1 MKLPTFLNGRIP
13 GLPGPFFNM
22 KKNQQ
27 LDFHTSCFH
36 IWIVT
41 CMMAKD
47 PSWQCCVIFLGM
59 LSSRDPKSR
68 VVGESWPIS
77 RLKFKFNR
85 SVKSTERI
93 AWQKFKVVYCKV
105 LFWNFVNPWK
115 PKTILKY
122 IKMIL
127 PNLGWLKF
135 LVKKKSL
142 WWKPVSFKSFRTSR
156 KITTNTPHSQI
167 SEIYPATRTIDPKF
181 DISGTVRCDMTTFR
195 PLSVT
200 WVMECCLVQW

>member
-36 IWIVT
+36 KYGSSPVWWRKTPPGNAV
-41 CMMAKD
+41 
-47 PSWQCCVIFLGM
+47 WFFLGM

-135 LVKKKSL
+135 LVKKKIFGESL
-142 WWKPVSFKSFRTSR
+142 YLLKVSDFQK
-156 KITTNTPHSQI
+156 NHN
-167 SEIYPATRTIDPKF
+167 
-181 DISGTVRCDMTTFR
+181 
-195 PLSVT
+195 
-200 WVMECCLVQW
+200 